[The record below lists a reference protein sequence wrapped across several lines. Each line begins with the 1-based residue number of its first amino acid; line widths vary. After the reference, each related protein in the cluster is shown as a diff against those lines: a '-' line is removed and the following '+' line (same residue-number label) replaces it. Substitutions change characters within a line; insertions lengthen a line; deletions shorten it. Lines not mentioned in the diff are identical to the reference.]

1 MGAAAGKARGSA
13 EGKPADGR
21 PRVRRAW
28 EIFGFGTQYAWLL
41 ALVLGSAFY
50 RLGGSEAWAWSA
62 RVAVALGMAAAYV
75 ALYAFRAHLPHGLFS
90 PAGSVGAGV
99 AAVAGTALLAFP
111 LEGAGVAVALALA
124 AVLCGASSAL
134 LMVGGNRAWA
144 RLRPESVML
153 HVTLSALAAVVL
165 NYLLLVLPAG
175 LTCAVVCLL
184 PFAGSL
190 ILARTRVEGR
200 PRPVEPREADKPQA
214 KGLAVRMVAH
224 VAAFSLVMG
233 CTVAVMTSGVL
244 EAALLRWNVLA
255 MAGAFVLAVAAA
267 CVALLGEPARILTLL
282 SRAGMPLMEAGLV
295 LLCVVAPGWYGPAAA
310 PLMAGFLAA
319 DLFTWFLNSELVAR
333 SGKTSLEVLAR
344 SAGVQWLAFAAGL
357 GAGHAA
363 VGTGGACLP
372 WAYAACALVLVVEQ
386 ALALTPIHA
395 ARLVADRHDPLGDE
409 GLHAV
414 CASLAAE
421 HGLTARE
428 LEVLELLA
436 HGRSV
441 PYVQEALGIS
451 QGTAKTHAH
460 NIYRKLGVQSRQE
473 LLDAVDSHAGRQ

>member
-1 MGAAAGKARGSA
+1 MGTEAGKVRGSA
-13 EGKPADGR
+13 GEAPQDGR
-21 PRVRRAW
+21 PRTWRAW

-50 RLGGSEAWAWSA
+50 RLGECESWAWSA
-62 RVAVALGMAAAYV
+62 RVAVTLGMALAYA
-75 ALYAFRAHLPHGLFS
+75 ALYACRVHLPRGLFS

-99 AAVAGTALLAFP
+99 AAIAGTALLAFP
-111 LEGAGVAVALALA
+111 LEGAGAAVALALA
-124 AVLCGASSAL
+124 GALCGASSAL
-134 LMVGGNRAWA
+134 LMLGGNRAWA
-144 RLRPESVML
+144 RLRPERVML

-165 NYLLLVLPAG
+165 NYLLLALPAA
-175 LTCAVVCLL
+175 LSCALVCLL
-184 PFAGSL
+184 PFTGSL

-200 PRPVEPREADKPQA
+200 PRPVEPRDADKARA
-214 KGLAVRMVAH
+214 KGLAVRMAAH
-224 VAAFSLVMG
+224 VASFSLVMG
-233 CTVAVMTSGVL
+233 CTVAVMNAGAL
-244 EAALLRWNVLA
+244 DAALVRWNVLA
-255 MAGAFVLAVAAA
+255 MAGALVLALAAA
-267 CVALLGEPARILTLL
+267 CVARLGDPAQILTLF
-282 SRAGMPLMEAGLV
+282 SRAGLPLMEAGLI
-295 LLCVVAPGWYGPAAA
+295 LLCVADPAWAGPAAA

-344 SAGVQWLAFAAGL
+344 SAGVQWLSFAAGL
-357 GAGHAA
+357 GAGHVAA
-363 VGTGGACLP
+363 GAPAACLP
-372 WAYAACALVLVVEQ
+372 WVFAACALLLVAEQ

-395 ARLVADRHDPLGDE
+395 ARLIADRHDPLGDE

-414 CASLAAE
+414 CVSLGDA

-441 PYVQEALGIS
+441 PYIQEALSIS

-473 LLDAVDSHAGRQ
+473 LLDAVDRHAQ